1 MRVVTHIFNHQ
12 GQVLAMCRSMGKP
25 NDTIDL
31 DYPVDGAEQR
41 TTGPP
46 RSPHRGRRPRRA
58 CIAGARE
65 EGRKRHKTAKR
76 ERRRALAFPLQC
88 AGGISPRIDG
98 VNWDDVWATR
108 EAGTLGT
115 HAVAFIGRPN
125 IEAPRDTPE

>member
-41 TTGPP
+41 TTGPS
-46 RSPHRGRRPRRA
+46 RSARRGRRPR
-58 CIAGARE
+58 GQPVND
-65 EGRKRHKTAKR
+65 
-76 ERRRALAFPLQC
+76 AFAVTFRTTCPLEC

-125 IEAPRDTPE
+125 IEALRDTPE